1 MIFLIFFAIQFIE
14 IQTIISNQFRLLAN
28 VNLSIQYDSM
38 NLIQASSVPSYNG
51 KIGSEPKRSCLK
63 QCNQLFSCL
72 VAYFNSNDLTC
83 AMYSSGPKSE
93 ELISLSS
100 NFIYIFY
107 KQRAQDL
114 CTLEQYHDT
123 YSCGNYLFIY
133 NIKFN

>member
-1 MIFLIFFAIQFIE
+1 MIFLFIFAIQFIE
-14 IQTIISNQFRLLAN
+14 IQTIIINQFRLIAN
-28 VNLSIQYDSM
+28 ANLSIPYDSM

-72 VAYFNSNDLTC
+72 VVYFNSNDLTC

-93 ELISLSS
+93 DLISLSS
-100 NFIYIFY
+100 NYIYIFY

-114 CTLEQYHDT
+114 CTSEQYHDN
-123 YSCGNYLFIY
+123 YSCGRYIFIY
-133 NIKFN
+133 